1 MVSEKVEK
9 ALQRAAAVASKTRW
23 RWVDWTGGN
32 VRTKTYIKYFLNIY
46 YIIYVV
52 VTKKALFKK
61 DMTCFDSLKGV

>member
-32 VRTKTYIKYFLNIY
+32 VRTKTYIKYFFNIY
-46 YIIYVV
+46 IYIFICIYIYIISVV
-52 VTKKALFKK
+52 VTK
-61 DMTCFDSLKGV
+61 SPV